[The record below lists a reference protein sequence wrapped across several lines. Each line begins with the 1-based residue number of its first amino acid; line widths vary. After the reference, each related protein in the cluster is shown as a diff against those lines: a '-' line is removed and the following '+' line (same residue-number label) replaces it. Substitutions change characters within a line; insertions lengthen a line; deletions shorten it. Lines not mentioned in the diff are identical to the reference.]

1 MTVRKREGSL
11 TKEEKRI
18 VKALL
23 ARKMRNQDIQALLN
37 KGRAATVNSA
47 RITEVKGNNSIEA
60 ASDEDVSFFVQR
72 KQSYDP
78 RTGLNHYDDERLI
91 RAREAMILAVQVF
104 NSPSYLFK
112 TEIFAVLACVAW
124 TYLLHEFY
132 GNKKKI
138 EIIGKDGRSLL
149 LSQMIERIDFPL
161 SKGIKNNIA
170 AMIDIRNDVEHKLLR
185 KGGQKFYGLFQACC
199 LNFDKALCELFGE
212 NASLQHE
219 LSLALQFSSFN
230 FEQIE
235 TIHKYDLTP
244 GLEAIDAKLE
254 GRLSDAEKQ
263 DTEYQL
269 KVVYTLQSAAKN
281 KAHIQFIRP
290 DSAEGREI
298 HCVLEKHKISDE
310 LYPFKPQQVWKE
322 VSKKTKKAFNARH
335 HTLAMYFYRARPSG
349 GCKQP
354 ENTNKDYCIY
364 HAAHNDY
371 TYSQAWIDFL
381 IKCVLND
388 DEFEKIKSFK
398 TVQSKK

>member
-1 MTVRKREGSL
+1 MAIHKREGSL
-11 TKEEKRI
+11 TKEEQRI

-23 ARKMRNQDIQALLN
+23 ARKMRNQDIQDLLN

-47 RITEVKGNNSIEA
+47 RITEVKGNNAIEP
-60 ASDEDVSFFVQR
+60 ASDDDVSFFVQK

-104 NSPSYLFK
+104 NSPALIFK

-132 GNKKKI
+132 SSKKKV
-138 EIIGKDGRSLL
+138 EIVGKDGRSLL
-149 LSQMIERIDFPL
+149 LSQMVERTDFPL

-199 LNFDKALCELFGE
+199 LNFDKALCDLFGVKV
-212 NASLQHE
+212 SLQHD
-219 LSLALQFSSFN
+219 LSLALQFSRLN

-269 KVVYTLQSAAKN
+269 KVVYTLQSAAKS
-281 KAHIQFIRP
+281 KAHIQFVRP
-290 DSAEGREI
+290 DSAEGKEI
-298 HCVLEKHKISDE
+298 HYVLEKHKTSDE
-310 LYPFKPQQVWKE
+310 LYPFKPHHVWKE
-322 VSKKTKKAFNARH
+322 VAKKTKKAFNAH
-335 HTLAMYFYRARPSG
+335 NHTQAMYFYCIRPSNG
-349 GCKQP
+349 GKQP

-364 HAAHNDY
+364 HIAHNDY

-381 IKCVLND
+381 VMKVL
-388 DEFEKIKSFK
+388 DETEFSKIKAFRISR
-398 TVQSKK
+398 SKG